1 MQILNLWNLDNKQD
15 GILWIYLRIVFY
27 IVNSG
32 MENYPVIFSIKSI
45 PVIYEN
51 IKRNGS

>member
-1 MQILNLWNLDNKQD
+1 MDIFENRFL
-15 GILWIYLRIVFY
+15 Y
-27 IVNSG
+27 SG